1 MEHRAVLGDV
11 DAVSAEHR
19 LRALGEAGLLGQLHQ
34 EPQSLVGDPVLRVV
48 EVETGSLDTEAR
60 TSCRILREEVAQ
72 KVELVARAVA
82 GISTSTGHEAMEKL
96 ASATMALVTARG
108 GMASCHGI
116 LKETTQHIP
125 GLRTTGFGEPE
136 ECPPPKGQVDL
147 RIVA

>member
-1 MEHRAVLGDV
+1 MRK
-11 DAVSAEHR
+11 
-19 LRALGEAGLLGQLHQ
+19 QLI
-34 EPQSLVGDPVLRVV
+34 EN
-48 EVETGSLDTEAR
+48 AAY
-60 TSCRILREEVAQ
+60 EVATQ
-72 KVELVARAVA
+72 IRQVEDTIESALEEIAELQGRMIRARAVA

-136 ECPPPKGQVDL
+136 ECPPAKGQVDL